1 MILGFSALQRT
12 GLRDGLLAFYKLGD
26 TSDSSGN
33 GNVLT
38 NIGGVTF
45 ASGKIG
51 NAAVFDGSNYL
62 NTGVSIDSSLAFS
75 IACWVYFEEVQG
87 NNNVIFG
94 SHLTDGI
101 GNETAMLFG
110 YEDENQYASLNTA
123 DDGYVQLDGPP
134 LTLNGWEHL
143 GFTYSGSIAKMY
155 VDGTLVAQEAC
166 SGAVNA
172 QPLIRLGADSDGGS
186 NFIGSIDAAGIWNR
200 ALSDEEINVLYNN
213 GTGRELP

>member
-1 MILGFSALQRT
+1 MIAALPFINSHPLWS
-12 GLRDGLLAFYKLGD
+12 GLIAFYKLAD
-26 TSDSSGN
+26 LTDSSGN
-33 GNVLT
+33 GNALT

-45 ASGKIG
+45 AAGKIG

-62 NTGVSIDSSLAFS
+62 NTGISLDGSLAFS
-75 IACWVYFEEVQG
+75 IACWVYFEEVQE

-94 SHLTDGI
+94 SHLTDGV

-110 YEDENQYASLNTA
+110 YQDENQYASLNTA

-143 GFTYSGSIAKMY
+143 AFTYSGSIAKMY
-155 VDGTLVAQEAC
+155 VDGSLVVQEAC

-186 NFIGSIDAAGIWNR
+186 NFIGSIDAAGIWKRELTAANI
-200 ALSDEEINVLYNN
+200 AALYNL
-213 GTGRELP
+213 GAGREI